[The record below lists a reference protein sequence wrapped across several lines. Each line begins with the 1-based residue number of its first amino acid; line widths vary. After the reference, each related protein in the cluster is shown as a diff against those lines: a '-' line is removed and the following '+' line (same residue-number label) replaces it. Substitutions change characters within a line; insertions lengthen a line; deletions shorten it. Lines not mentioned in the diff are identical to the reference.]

1 MAKQLI
7 QQQPQNHGMVMFSSY
22 VSVFLIS
29 ALVIAIAN
37 VWFPQ
42 NVVLG
47 TMSLSRVWAIMLS
60 AAAIALITTFT
71 MPFITQWEI
80 QRNKLAT
87 AAEMFSIY
95 LAINFAA
102 VWLITRVAEVFGM
115 GVTSWF
121 VVLVLAIALDLVQGM
136 TMMWL
141 ESVKNQN
148 TKK

>member
-1 MAKQLI
+1 MAKQTV
-7 QQQPQNHGMVMFSSY
+7 QQQQQNPGMVMFSSY
-22 VSVFLIS
+22 ISVFLIS

-71 MPFITQWEI
+71 MPFVTQWEI

-95 LAINFAA
+95 LAINFIA

-115 GVTSWF
+115 GVTSWL

-141 ESVKNQN
+141 ESMKSQN